1 MSVQYYEGV
10 GRRKESQ
17 ARVRLMGGSG
27 RFVVNQKEAAAYFT
41 RLGDMDAILAA
52 FKACGQDAT
61 QYDVSVSVTGGGV
74 SGQTDAVRLGLAR
87 ALVLINTEW
96 TPSLRKFGL
105 LHARC
110 PHQGAQEAG
119 PQARTQGPHLHQALE
134 RLGSIRRLLLIKN
147 AAAPLGRRSSLFGRS
162 WL

>member
-10 GRRKESQ
+10 GRRKESR

-41 RLGDMDAILAA
+41 RLGDMDTILAA

-105 LHARC
+105 LTRDARIKERKK
-110 PHQGAQEAG
+110 PGLKR
-119 PQARTQGPHLHQALE
+119 AR
-134 RLGSIRRLLLIKN
+134 K
-147 AAAPLGRRSSLFGRS
+147 APTYTKR
-162 WL
+162 